1 MCKVISATDTTIVLV
16 LENYFALNPYTVI
29 QKRAYVKAS

>member
-1 MCKVISATDTTIVLV
+1 MCNVISATDTTIV

-29 QKRAYVKAS
+29 QKRAYFKAS